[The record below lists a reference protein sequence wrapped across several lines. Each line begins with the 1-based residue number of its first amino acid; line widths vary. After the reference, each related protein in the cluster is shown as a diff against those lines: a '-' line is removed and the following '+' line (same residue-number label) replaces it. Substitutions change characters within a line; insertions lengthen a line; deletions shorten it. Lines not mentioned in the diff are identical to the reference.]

1 MDSNQ
6 FNTDENE
13 SIDAA
18 RLRAD
23 QARLDRGE
31 EARKIETQ
39 RQQEE
44 TDAALQ
50 EDPRNVE
57 EGIGGFQGLL
67 KEGQSILSGGL
78 QDTASSIATFPE
90 RTIDALSGQ
99 MQKEKAEFGEYKPN
113 WSPFGAYDNPIETRT
128 WWGNSLE
135 P

>member
-31 EARKIETQ
+31 EARRIEAQ

-67 KEGQSILSGGL
+67 KEVNPSYLADYKIQHHLSLHFQSVRLMLYLDKCKKKRQSLGNINLIGLLLVQMIIL
-78 QDTASSIATFPE
+78 
-90 RTIDALSGQ
+90 
-99 MQKEKAEFGEYKPN
+99 
-113 WSPFGAYDNPIETRT
+113 
-128 WWGNSLE
+128 
-135 P
+135 

>member
-23 QARLDRGE
+23 QARRDRGE
-31 EARKIETQ
+31 EERRIETQ

-50 EDPRNVE
+50 
-57 EGIGGFQGLL
+57 
-67 KEGQSILSGGL
+67 
-78 QDTASSIATFPE
+78 
-90 RTIDALSGQ
+90 
-99 MQKEKAEFGEYKPN
+99 
-113 WSPFGAYDNPIETRT
+113 
-128 WWGNSLE
+128 
-135 P
+135 